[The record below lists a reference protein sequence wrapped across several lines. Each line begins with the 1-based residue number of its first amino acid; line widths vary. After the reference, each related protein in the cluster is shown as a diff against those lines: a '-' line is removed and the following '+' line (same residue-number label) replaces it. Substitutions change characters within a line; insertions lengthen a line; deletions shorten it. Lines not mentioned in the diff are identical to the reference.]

1 MSSGGVENQK
11 NKFISILGR
20 ELFDDLMENW
30 YEKAVSGGWRYVV
43 FVVRRS
49 YILALILERFS
60 NKKMTSDS
68 STTFLT
74 DSSIVRYC
82 DEIADFYE
90 EHGYFPKILL
100 CDDIL
105 IHGRNVNYVIDRIER
120 RVIERLDG
128 IPEEA
133 IKNDL
138 AKAINIHIFVT
149 NDAPLSLLS
158 RYLPILVTRRIEA
171 PAFWHNLSSDVSA
184 YVNCTGIANAVY
196 VFNRVL
202 TKRDFNVIR
211 KNVETISTSYQNVDE
226 DSYVRLYESE
236 PGLVKWASAIRFLWF
251 TKDECNAIP
260 FVYLPELD
268 AEEQRILIK
277 DIERR
282 VDAHEYYKAA
292 RKLIKRMTE
301 SKDSRGINELLTYIL
316 SCTVIHECCE
326 ASSVDFK
333 IYSDAGVFKKLARHL
348 GVQGVSE
355 QNTINALQQLCECPV
370 YDTTDDIDD
379 FLQSECLGVENYLLE
394 YDVNAQNVDKDDI
407 KLFLENYFYI
417 NGRNS
422 EYKVYSTRRV
432 QRVFDSYTSYDE
444 SNTLNNTLNEICGN
458 YNKTGVKYA
467 FMYMMQMMDAGV
479 FSVSGNAADD
489 KPIGYH
495 QLAKAGEQALLILPL
510 RMDLFV
516 PLITRIFD
524 YCTLRKIEPNG
535 YIEKFFD
542 SPYGKEIIE
551 DAQSK
556 YGETI
561 DAFRVINFLDNLK
574 YMGQTPGDWNGDYN
588 IRLPYF
594 KEASISDVIA
604 YNERKDKYV
613 KMYDSY
619 CVGTRE

>member
-1 MSSGGVENQK
+1 MSSSGVENQK

-60 NKKMTSDS
+60 SKKMISDS

-82 DEIADFYE
+82 DEIADFYK

-120 RVIERLDG
+120 RVIERIDG
-128 IPEEA
+128 IPEEV

-171 PAFWHNLSSDVSA
+171 PSFWHNLSSDVSA

-202 TKRDFNVIR
+202 TRQDFDVIR
-211 KNVETISTSYQNVDE
+211 KNIKTIPTSYQNVDE
-226 DSYVRLYESE
+226 DGYVKLYESE
-236 PGLVKWASAIRFLWF
+236 QGYVKWASAIRFLWF
-251 TKDECNAIP
+251 SKDECNAIP

-268 AEEQRILIK
+268 SEEQVLLIS

-282 VDAHEYYKAA
+282 MDAHEYYRAA
-292 RKLIKRMTE
+292 RKLVKCMTE

-316 SCTVIHECCE
+316 SCTVIHDFCE
-326 ASSVDFK
+326 ASSVDSK
-333 IYSDAGVFKKLARHL
+333 IYSDTGVYKKLARHL
-348 GVQGVSE
+348 GIQGVSE
-355 QNTINALQQLCECPV
+355 KDAITALQQLCERPV
-370 YDTTDDIDD
+370 YDTADDIDE
-379 FLQSECLGVENYLLE
+379 FLQSECLGIDRYLFDYDCDAQDVE
-394 YDVNAQNVDKDDI
+394 KDDI

-422 EYKVYSTRRV
+422 EFKVYSTRRV
-432 QRVFDSYTSYDE
+432 QRVFDTYTTYDE
-444 SNTLNNTLNEICGN
+444 SNTLNDTLKEICGN
-458 YNKTGVKYA
+458 YNKTGVEYA

-479 FSVSGNAADD
+479 FSVSGNVKED

-524 YCTLRKIEPNG
+524 YCTLRMIELND

-542 SPYGKEIIE
+542 SQYGKEIIE
-551 DAQSK
+551 DAHSQ
-556 YGETI
+556 YEETI
-561 DAFRVINFLDNLK
+561 DAVRVINFLDNLK
-574 YMGQTPGDWNGDYN
+574 YMGQTPRDWNGDYN
-588 IRLPYF
+588 IRLPYY
-594 KEASISDVIA
+594 KGAKISDVIA

-613 KMYDSY
+613 KLFDSY
-619 CVGTRE
+619 CVGVRE